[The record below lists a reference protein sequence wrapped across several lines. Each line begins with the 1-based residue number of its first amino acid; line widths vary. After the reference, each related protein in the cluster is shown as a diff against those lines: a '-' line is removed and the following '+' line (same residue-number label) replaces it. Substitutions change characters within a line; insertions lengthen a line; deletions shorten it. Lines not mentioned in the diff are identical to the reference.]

1 MTAAKSLPMQRITL
15 DNFRVFGTPATFD
28 LAPVTV
34 LTGKNN
40 SGKSSLLK
48 AFLVLADYLE
58 QEDQTVLRLD
68 GRRATKHKITS
79 YDALHNWDADYAQR
93 VAFSFKNEL
102 ISFDFTFD
110 EHEDST
116 LASLAEF
123 KATLLATNECLKFT
137 RVERGQLLDSPLSE
151 IEEIDFALDSKYQN
165 RGPSYKL
172 TVHQDFINYFGT
184 PGIEW
189 TPDFEDKEIAKQ
201 RESLKAELSA
211 IEDELANAA
220 SKKLQPLGEKLQ
232 YQLLIT
238 KRQEI
243 TKRLEQVEQMRAALK
258 KRSTTAP
265 IESEITAGEKNYS
278 GFTISSL
285 VTQALFSY
293 EEQNK
298 KGARITKPNLTGRQV
313 LFRLQQALDIQMR
326 FAPFHLGANRTYQV
340 PIIFNQYQGSEL
352 ATIVAPFLEKGFFS
366 RGRAEMFLS
375 HWLPLFE
382 IGDIVSVE
390 KVEGV
395 AFKVIVTQGKR
406 EINLVELGYGA
417 GQVLTIL
424 LQIAAILQQ
433 REARRFVDRNLVY
446 GPILVLIEEPEANL
460 HPRLQSLLAQ
470 LFMEPE
476 PYLSSTRRPTTTLR
490 RTRINQA
497 LPFQFIIETHSEYL
511 IRKLQLLVAQGSQ
524 PSENVLIHYMNQPSS
539 RRITILT
546 DGKLSEMFGPGF
558 FDEADDSAMQLFRA
572 QKKAARIQSPSS
584 QL

>member
-1 MTAAKSLPMQRITL
+1 MQRISL
-15 DNFRVFGTPATFD
+15 DNFRVFGTPAAFD
-28 LAPVTV
+28 LASVTV

-40 SGKSSLLK
+40 SGKSSLIK

-79 YDALHNWDADYAQR
+79 YNALRNWDTDYTQR

-102 ISFDFTFD
+102 LSFDFIFD

-116 LASLAEF
+116 LASLVEF
-123 KATLLATNECLKFT
+123 KATLLETNECLVFK
-137 RVERGQLLDSPLSE
+137 RVERGKLLDSPSSE
-151 IEEIDFALDSKYQN
+151 IEEIDVTLDNKYQN
-165 RGPSYKL
+165 RGPSYHL
-172 TVHQDFINYFGT
+172 SVHQNFIDYFGT
-184 PGIEW
+184 PGIDW
-189 TPDFEDKEIAKQ
+189 TPDFEDKQIAKQ
-201 RESLKAELSA
+201 RESLKSELSE
-211 IEDELANAA
+211 IENELANTAN
-220 SKKLQPLGEKLQ
+220 KKLQPLGEKLQ

-243 TKRLEQVEQMRAALK
+243 AKRLEQVEQMRVALK
-258 KRSTTAP
+258 KRSNAAP

-293 EEQNK
+293 EEYSK
-298 KGARITKPNLTGRQV
+298 KGTRTTKPNLTARQV
-313 LFRLQQALDIQMR
+313 LFRFQQVLDIQMR
-326 FAPFHLGANRTYQV
+326 FAPFHLGANRTYQA

-366 RGRAEMFLS
+366 RGRAEIFLS

-395 AFKVIVTQGKR
+395 AFKVLVTQGIR

-417 GQVLTIL
+417 GQILTIL

-476 PYLSSTRRPTTTLR
+476 PYLLSTRRPNTSLR
-490 RTRINQA
+490 RTRINQS

-511 IRKLQLLVAQGSQ
+511 IRKLQLLVAQGRH
-524 PSENVLIHYMNQPSS
+524 PSENVLIHYMEQPNA
-539 RRITILT
+539 RRITILE
-546 DGKLSEMFGPGF
+546 DGKLSEIFGPGF
-558 FDEADDSAMQLFRA
+558 FDEADESAMQLFRA
-572 QKKAARIQSPSS
+572 QKKATRTQSSPS

>member
-1 MTAAKSLPMQRITL
+1 VANSLHMQRIEI
-15 DNFRVFGTPATFD
+15 DNFRVFGAPAAFD

-40 SGKSSLLK
+40 SGKSSLIK

-79 YDALHNWDADYAQR
+79 YNALHNWDTGYAER
-93 VAFSFKNEL
+93 VAFHFQNEILSFA
-102 ISFDFTFD
+102 FAFD

-116 LASLAEF
+116 LASLVEF
-123 KATLLATNECLKFT
+123 KATLLATNECLKLT

-151 IEEIDFALDSKYQN
+151 IEEIDAALDNKYQN

-172 TVHQDFINYFGT
+172 VVHQNFIDYFGNQ
-184 PGIEW
+184 GIEW
-189 TPDFEDKEIAKQ
+189 TPDFENEQITKQ
-201 RESLKAELSA
+201 RESLKSDLTAIESELS
-211 IEDELANAA
+211 NAA
-220 SKKLQPLGEKLQ
+220 NKKLQPLGEKLQ

-243 TKRLEQVEQMRAALK
+243 TKRLEQVEQMRIALK
-258 KRSTTAP
+258 KRNSADP
-265 IESEITAGEKNYS
+265 IESEIIAGEKNYS

-285 VTQALFSY
+285 VAQALFSY
-293 EEQNK
+293 EEHNK
-298 KGARITKPNLTGRQV
+298 KGTRTIKPDIIGQKV

-326 FAPFHLGANRTYQV
+326 FTPFHLGANRTYQA

-366 RGRAEMFLS
+366 RGRAEKFLS
-375 HWLPLFE
+375 YWLPLFE

-395 AFKVIVTQGKR
+395 AFKVLVTQGIR

-417 GQVLTIL
+417 GQILTIL

-433 REARRFVDRNLVY
+433 KEARRFVVY

-476 PYLSSTRRPTTTLR
+476 PYLSSTRRPTNALR
-490 RTRINQA
+490 RARINQA

-524 PSENVLIHYMNQPSS
+524 LPENALIYYMEQPGA
-539 RRITILT
+539 RRISILA
-546 DGKLSEMFGPGF
+546 DGKLSEAFGSGF
-558 FDEADDSAMQLFRA
+558 FDEAGEETLALHRLQRKNLRS
-572 QKKAARIQSPSS
+572 
-584 QL
+584 